1 MSTVTFG
8 GASGFL
14 VRAKS
19 QRSGVVLLPTIFGVN
34 PFVRDYAAQLAND
47 GISTLIWDPYPGQAL
62 PQGYDEARARGHQL
76 HDTTSLKAMTACVD
90 FLKTELRIEQV
101 GTIGFCLGGRYVL
114 LLAAK
119 DARISACAAV
129 YPSIPMPRSP
139 TQEEDAIALAAAIAC
154 PVQVLYPG
162 RDHVTSNETFFQL
175 QQALQKRAAPSVIQL
190 YPKADHG
197 FMHNDGDE
205 NRIADRQARPLVTAF
220 LRSCLA

>member
-1 MSTVTFG
+1 MSTVTLD

-14 VRAKS
+14 VRAKH
-19 QRSGVVLLPTIFGVN
+19 QRAGVVLLPTIFGVN
-34 PFVRDYAAQLAND
+34 PFVRDFAGQLATD

-62 PQGYDEARARGHQL
+62 PQGFDDARARGHQL
-76 HDTTSLKAMTACVD
+76 RDTSSLKAMTACVD
-90 FLKTELRIEQV
+90 FLKTELKIEQV

-119 DARISACAAV
+119 DRRISACASV

-175 QQALQKRAAPSVIQL
+175 QQALQKRSAPTVIHL
-190 YPKADHG
+190 YPQADHG

-205 NRIADRQARPLVTAF
+205 NRVADRQGRPAVTAF
-220 LRSCLA
+220 LQSCLA